1 MTTKR
6 KVPAVS
12 PGGQNEIM
20 EIVSE
25 IMMRGWLN
33 SLTKAK
39 QEAAKGDL
47 DAAKDVKALNLWIDM
62 VIRRQNK
69 AAHVASLAKQNKIVR
84 LDDFRDMAR
93 DHKAGGK
100 VEPHATRMD
109 ELSGALLA
117 RSFRQDERPALALA
131 HGHGSRSM
139 DTAALGHALPDHSG
153 ALRTLPHRT
162 RAPSQ
167 KADRFCSPSHSSGSA
182 MGAEAQ
188 DRRRRRLQFRG
199 TRSDRRGSPSCL
211 SRHAA
216 AARREPLRAS
226 A

>member
-6 KVPAVS
+6 KVPAAS

-69 AAHVASLAKQNKIVR
+69 AAHVASLAKQNKVVR
-84 LDDFRDMAR
+84 LDDFRCDLSYVERKAVR
-93 DHKAGGK
+93 KIVAILDAAGGK
-100 VEPHATRMD
+100 FIEEDA
-109 ELSGALLA
+109 
-117 RSFRQDERPALALA
+117 
-131 HGHGSRSM
+131 
-139 DTAALGHALPDHSG
+139 
-153 ALRTLPHRT
+153 
-162 RAPSQ
+162 
-167 KADRFCSPSHSSGSA
+167 
-182 MGAEAQ
+182 
-188 DRRRRRLQFRG
+188 
-199 TRSDRRGSPSCL
+199 
-211 SRHAA
+211 
-216 AARREPLRAS
+216 
-226 A
+226 

>member
-1 MTTKR
+1 MMDLIFRPPVTAAPRSTLKQLERQEMTTKR
-6 KVPAVS
+6 KVPAIS

-84 LDDFRDMAR
+84 LDDFRCDLSYVER
-93 DHKAGGK
+93 KAVRKIVAILDAVGGK
-100 VEPHATRMD
+100 FIEEDA
-109 ELSGALLA
+109 
-117 RSFRQDERPALALA
+117 
-131 HGHGSRSM
+131 
-139 DTAALGHALPDHSG
+139 
-153 ALRTLPHRT
+153 
-162 RAPSQ
+162 
-167 KADRFCSPSHSSGSA
+167 
-182 MGAEAQ
+182 
-188 DRRRRRLQFRG
+188 
-199 TRSDRRGSPSCL
+199 
-211 SRHAA
+211 
-216 AARREPLRAS
+216 
-226 A
+226 